1 LVGFFSLERPY
12 IQARTRSE
20 GMTVQAADSDK
31 GWNAIK
37 PVLFWGA
44 GIVAILA
51 LLYAVFAQVER
62 VVARWPSVT
71 QVSVSPSHCDEFIAL
86 AKAKYGAEWKY
97 RLDPRDKTCG
107 PQVQQEWER
116 HWTPREVP
124 APQPL
129 LTASDLAP
137 QAIALPEAR
146 RSDTYCLN
154 VISLAK
160 AKYGADWAAKMDG
173 AERTAC
179 AGDMKAAAR

>member
-1 LVGFFSLERPY
+1 
-12 IQARTRSE
+12 
-20 GMTVQAADSDK
+20 MTVQVADNDK
-31 GWNAIK
+31 SLSAIK
-37 PVLFWGA
+37 PALFWGA

-51 LLYAVFAQVER
+51 LLYAVFSQVER

-71 QVSVSPSHCDEFIAL
+71 QVSVSQSHCDEFIAL

-107 PQVQQEWER
+107 LQVQQEWER

-124 APQPL
+124 PPQPL

-137 QAIALPEAR
+137 QAIAMPEAR

-160 AKYGADWAAKMDG
+160 AKYGADWAAKMQ
-173 AERTAC
+173 ASERNSC
-179 AGDMKAAAR
+179 AGDIEAAGR